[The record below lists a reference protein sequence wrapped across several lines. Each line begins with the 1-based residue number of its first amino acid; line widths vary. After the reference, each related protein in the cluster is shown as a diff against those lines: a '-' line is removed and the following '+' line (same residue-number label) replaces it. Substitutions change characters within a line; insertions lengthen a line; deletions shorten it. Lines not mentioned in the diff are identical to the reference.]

1 MQWLNKPVAVKE
13 PPAGAV
19 PAKDPKDTVIS
30 AENTPPRNARIA
42 ETTGTTETTG
52 IREDNQNDAPTNGST
67 SFLKGSKPSL
77 PPNVELRGPTKE
89 DMPSFKKLNSL
100 LLPIP
105 YPENFYKEILAD
117 PVDRSIT
124 LMALWHDS
132 PSDVGKVKGRL
143 VGAIRCRLFAH
154 PPGDSA
160 SKARIDGP
168 MLYLSTLVLLS
179 PYRGYGIAAHMLDNL
194 IRSAVDDYNVTSV
207 GAHVWEA
214 NEEGLEWYRKR
225 GFKVVSREPGY
236 YRRLSPSDAVVM
248 LRDVGVMDLAG
259 KGVVRNLGVACR
271 AAGFPGD
278 TADAC

>member
-1 MQWLNKPVAVKE
+1 MPQSSLMQWLNKPAAVKE
-13 PPAGAV
+13 PPVAAL
-19 PAKDPKDTVIS
+19 PTKSPEDTITPTEAMPPQNAKV
-30 AENTPPRNARIA
+30 AE
-42 ETTGTTETTG
+42 TTETTETTER
-52 IREDNQNDAPTNGST
+52 REESRDDAPKTASK
-67 SFLKGSKPSL
+67 SFLTGSKPTL

-105 YPENFYKEILAD
+105 YPESFYKEILAD
-117 PVDRSIT
+117 PVDKSIT

-132 PSDVGKVKGRL
+132 PSDIGKVKGRL

-194 IRSAVDDYNVTSV
+194 IRSAVDDYEITSV

-236 YRRLSPSDAVVM
+236 YRRLNPSDAVVM

-259 KGVVRNLGVACR
+259 K
-271 AAGFPGD
+271 
-278 TADAC
+278 

>member
-1 MQWLNKPVAVKE
+1 MPQSSLMQWLNKPAAVKE
-13 PPAGAV
+13 PSVAAV
-19 PAKDPKDTVIS
+19 PAKDPNSTAIPTDASTPPQTTKITES
-30 AENTPPRNARIA
+30 AERQQHDRNGAPKGTPA
-42 ETTGTTETTG
+42 
-52 IREDNQNDAPTNGST
+52 
-67 SFLKGSKPSL
+67 SFLKGSKPTL
-77 PPNVELRGPTKE
+77 PPNVELRGPTQE

-105 YPENFYKEILAD
+105 YPDSFYKEILAD
-117 PVDRSIT
+117 PVDKSIT

-132 PSDVGKVKGRL
+132 PSDIGKAKGRL

-160 SKARIDGP
+160 PKARIDGP

-194 IRSAVDDYNVTSV
+194 IRSAVDDYEITSV

-225 GFKVVSREPGY
+225 GFKVVNREVGY
-236 YRRLSPSDAVVM
+236 YRRLNPPDAVVM

-259 KGVVRNLGVACR
+259 K
-271 AAGFPGD
+271 
-278 TADAC
+278 

>member
-1 MQWLNKPVAVKE
+1 MKWLSKPAAVTESPPVPVTKTPPE
-13 PPAGAV
+13 PAGVHIDASTPPPAEETRQNQHRDNAQRHA
-19 PAKDPKDTVIS
+19 PA
-30 AENTPPRNARIA
+30 
-42 ETTGTTETTG
+42 
-52 IREDNQNDAPTNGST
+52 
-67 SFLKGSKPSL
+67 SFLKGSKPTL

-105 YPENFYKEILAD
+105 YPESFYKEILAD
-117 PVDRSIT
+117 PVDKSIT

-132 PSDVGKVKGRL
+132 PSDIGNAKGRL

-154 PPGDSA
+154 PPGDSK

-194 IRSAVDDYNVTSV
+194 IRSAVEDYEITSV

-225 GFKVVSREPGY
+225 GFREVSREIGY
-236 YRRLSPSDAVVM
+236 YRRLKPQDAAVM

-259 KGVVRNLGVACR
+259 K
-271 AAGFPGD
+271 
-278 TADAC
+278 

>member
-1 MQWLNKPVAVKE
+1 MKWLNKPATVTESPSAPLPAIILEPTEVVDTDTPPT
-13 PPAGAV
+13 PPADGDQHD
-19 PAKDPKDTVIS
+19 KT
-30 AENTPPRNARIA
+30 
-42 ETTGTTETTG
+42 
-52 IREDNQNDAPTNGST
+52 REQLPVDAPK
-67 SFLKGSKPSL
+67 SFLQGSKPAL
-77 PPNVELRGPTKE
+77 PPNVEIRGPTKE

-105 YPENFYKEILAD
+105 YPDSFYKEILEK
-117 PVDRSIT
+117 PLDRSIT

-194 IRSAVDDYNVTSV
+194 IRSAVDEYEITSV

-225 GFKVVSREPGY
+225 GFKVVSLEPGY
-236 YRRLSPSDAVVM
+236 YRRLNPPDAVVM

-259 KGVVRNLGVACR
+259 K
-271 AAGFPGD
+271 
-278 TADAC
+278 

>member
-1 MQWLNKPVAVKE
+1 MPQSSLMQWLNKPAAVKE
-13 PPAGAV
+13 PPVVTAPTKDLKDKAIRTEASAPPQTTK
-19 PAKDPKDTVIS
+19 PAES
-30 AENTPPRNARIA
+30 
-42 ETTGTTETTG
+42 TE
-52 IREDNQNDAPTNGST
+52 IQEDNHNDAPKIASA
-67 SFLKGSKPSL
+67 SFLKGSNPTL

-105 YPENFYKEILAD
+105 YPDSFYKEILEN
-117 PVDRSIT
+117 PLDRSIT

-194 IRSAVDDYNVTSV
+194 IRSAVGEYEITSV

-225 GFKVVSREPGY
+225 GFKVVSLEPGY
-236 YRRLSPSDAVVM
+236 YRRLNPPDAVVM

-259 KGVVRNLGVACR
+259 K
-271 AAGFPGD
+271 
-278 TADAC
+278 

>member
-1 MQWLNKPVAVKE
+1 MPQSSLMQWLNKPAAVKE
-13 PPAGAV
+13 PPAVAV
-19 PAKDPKDTVIS
+19 PAKDHEDTVIS
-30 AENTPPRNARIA
+30 AENTPPQISRIA
-42 ETTGTTETTG
+42 KTAETTETTEL
-52 IREDNQNDAPTNGST
+52 REESRNDATKTAST
-67 SFLKGSKPSL
+67 SILRGSKPTL

-105 YPENFYKEILAD
+105 YPESFYKEILAD

-132 PSDVGKVKGRL
+132 PSDIGKVKGRL
-143 VGAIRCRLFAH
+143 VGAIRCRMFAH

-194 IRSAVDDYNVTSV
+194 IRSAVEDYEITSV

-236 YRRLSPSDAVVM
+236 YRRLNPSDAVVM

-259 KGVVRNLGVACR
+259 K
-271 AAGFPGD
+271 
-278 TADAC
+278 

>member
-1 MQWLNKPVAVKE
+1 MPQSSLMQWLNKPAAVKE
-13 PPAGAV
+13 SPVIAV
-19 PAKDPKDTVIS
+19 PTKNPKDTAIRTEAS
-30 AENTPPRNARIA
+30 TPPPTA
-42 ETTGTTETTG
+42 EPTETTE
-52 IREDNQNDAPTNGST
+52 RQEENRNDAPKIAPK
-67 SFLKGSKPSL
+67 SFLTGSKPTL

-105 YPENFYKEILAD
+105 YPESFYKEILAD
-117 PVDRSIT
+117 PVDKSIT

-132 PSDVGKVKGRL
+132 PSDIGKVKGRL

-194 IRSAVDDYNVTSV
+194 IRSAVEDYEITSV

-225 GFKVVSREPGY
+225 GFRVVSREPGY
-236 YRRLSPSDAVVM
+236 YRRLNPTDAVVM

-259 KGVVRNLGVACR
+259 K
-271 AAGFPGD
+271 
-278 TADAC
+278 